1 MGEERDLMT
10 KVKAITIIVLFCI
23 MTGSVYLVWPIV
35 SKYVDTENHEK
46 RELASRPELTAE
58 NISDFPEEYETYVND
73 NLPFRNQL
81 IKTGKKV
88 EKHTVELQ
96 STDKVLVG
104 KDGWLFYVN
113 PMDGNPIADYQGSDC
128 LTEEDLYA
136 CNMNIQEAVKNM
148 EAEGRTFVFL
158 IAPSKERIYSEY
170 LPDSLGEPA
179 EVYPAVQVIEYLK
192 KNNPNIHIVYPY
204 DALMQAKKDLGEDR
218 LLYYKTDS
226 HWNELGAYVAA
237 REVMK
242 EIDGEYPDDMPA
254 LTDENLVIEEKDAP
268 TGDLTEL
275 LSAVGVVDDGKTYL
289 PTLEDHQID
298 VELLNFNLMSIFHT
312 RDGSKDKV
320 LYVRHDSFGC
330 NLAYSLAKQFK
341 DSVFVHWTSGDAQD
355 IRNVDPDVFVLE
367 CNERYLY
374 PSMHYWYYPAAEPA
388 Q

>member
-1 MGEERDLMT
+1 MT

-46 RELASRPELTAE
+46 RELASRPELTVE

-136 CNMNIQEAVKNM
+136 CNMNIQETVKNM

-158 IAPSKERIYSEY
+158 IVPSKERIYSEY

-179 EVYPAVQVIEYLK
+179 EVYPAVQMIEYLK

-204 DALMQAKKDLGEDR
+204 DALMQAKKDLER
-218 LLYYKTDS
+218 IVCSIT
-226 HWNELGAYVAA
+226 
-237 REVMK
+237 RR
-242 EIDGEYPDDMPA
+242 I
-254 LTDENLVIEEKDAP
+254 LT
-268 TGDLTEL
+268 G
-275 LSAVGVVDDGKTYL
+275 
-289 PTLEDHQID
+289 
-298 VELLNFNLMSIFHT
+298 M
-312 RDGSKDKV
+312 
-320 LYVRHDSFGC
+320 
-330 NLAYSLAKQFK
+330 NLAPMLQ
-341 DSVFVHWTSGDAQD
+341 Q
-355 IRNVDPDVFVLE
+355 
-367 CNERYLY
+367 ER
-374 PSMHYWYYPAAEPA
+374 S
-388 Q
+388 